1 MRRSCHEK
9 NALDLCGIPVCY
21 FGSGRGG
28 GMLPVGVSCHQVVL
42 PEDVID
48 GEADERVYNE
58 QFQYRRTEYQDDFE
72 RYPWFDTISF
82 IGEIIPYSED
92 YAGDKIYIRAL
103 DASGSSDA
111 FGSNGWLAQ
120 QDGLVIEKD
129 GEALQW
135 EDLEMGDILRVVY
148 LAGTRPAVAPAT
160 YYPIYIEVLH

>member
-1 MRRSCHEK
+1 MAAGCFLWGYHA
-9 NALDLCGIPVCY
+9 N
-21 FGSGRGG
+21 
-28 GMLPVGVSCHQVVL
+28 QVVL

-135 EDLEMGDILRVVY
+135 RIWRWEISCEWSILLELCLYQLYLRII
-148 LAGTRPAVAPAT
+148 PS
-160 YYPIYIEVLH
+160 I

>member
-1 MRRSCHEK
+1 M
-9 NALDLCGIPVCY
+9 
-21 FGSGRGG
+21 
-28 GMLPVGVSCHQVVL
+28 
-42 PEDVID
+42 
-48 GEADERVYNE
+48 YNE

-148 LAGTRPAVAPAT
+148 LTGVMPLPALPT
-160 YYPIYIEVLH
+160 YYPIYIEVLS

>member
-1 MRRSCHEK
+1 MKKPRWIF
-9 NALDLCGIPVCY
+9 A
-21 FGSGRGG
+21 GSLYVIVTVAVAAGCFLWGY
-28 GMLPVGVSCHQVVL
+28 HANQVVL

-148 LAGTRPAVAPAT
+148 LAGVVPLSAPAT
-160 YYPIYIEVLH
+160 FRPIYIEVLS